1 MAPVYFYTSM
11 ISLLP
16 IFLLL
21 NVDCINFNNHHTPS
35 SDVDKSI
42 STEYQICNITEQKLF
57 YIAAILCS
65 INHILYEKD
74 TEVKQLITRVKNT
87 IHNDD
92 LYKCNDMKNYVL
104 SLIYLLD
111 GERDKAISKLY
122 ELSASR
128 TFSELPSV
136 YYILALQ
143 AFQNKQL
150 HEAETLLSKS
160 VETSNQLSKKPLPPA
175 ILSLI
180 IIRYQ
185 THKLTQEEFK
195 KEWEQET
202 KYSYLEEFID
212 FEQLVHLIEHEGELL
227 EYIDNI
233 NSHKISDKEKQTLIY
248 TLMFF
253 GVLLNENM
261 LPINWQLE
269 LAKYSNEGY
278 STATSLLD
286 YAMTQESVSIEILIR
301 LLHSDTISSQRQ
313 NNLSL

>member
-1 MAPVYFYTSM
+1 MKV
-11 ISLLP
+11 LLITFFFLKI
-16 IFLLL
+16 IF
-21 NVDCINFNNHHTPS
+21 INFNNFSTPLS
-35 SDVDKSI
+35 YADTPIHKEVQI
-42 STEYQICNITEQKLF
+42 SNITEQKLL

-160 VETSNQLSKKPLPPA
+160 VETSNQLSKKPLTPA

-261 LPINWQLE
+261 LPLDWQLE